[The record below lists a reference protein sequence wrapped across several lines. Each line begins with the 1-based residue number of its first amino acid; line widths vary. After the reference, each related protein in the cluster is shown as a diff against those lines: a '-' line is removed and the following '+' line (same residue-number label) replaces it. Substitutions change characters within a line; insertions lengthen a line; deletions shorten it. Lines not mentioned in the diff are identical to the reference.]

1 MSDRKLLK
9 KVRDGDKEALSDII
23 KQYYA
28 DIFKTFSLSLLLL
41 FLNLN
46 TMPKKTT
53 VKTILCGHFPF
64 LSLHDTE
71 RRRFL

>member
-28 DIFKTFSLSLLLL
+28 DVFS
-41 FLNLN
+41 
-46 TMPKKTT
+46 
-53 VKTILCGHFPF
+53 F

>member
-23 KQYYA
+23 K
-28 DIFKTFSLSLLLL
+28 
-41 FLNLN
+41 
-46 TMPKKTT
+46 
-53 VKTILCGHFPF
+53 TILCGHFPF

>member
-28 DIFKTFSLSLLLL
+28 GTKKIPMILRRKLS
-41 FLNLN
+41 
-46 TMPKKTT
+46 
-53 VKTILCGHFPF
+53 
-64 LSLHDTE
+64 
-71 RRRFL
+71 